1 MEAFR
6 KKSQSEDVKAPIYCR
21 KSRERVDIIG
31 NKAFIEFVEH
41 WNVRR
46 ICN

>member
-21 KSRERVDIIG
+21 KSG
-31 NKAFIEFVEH
+31 NIATLGGGFAQKKVSFKTPD
-41 WNVRR
+41 
-46 ICN
+46 